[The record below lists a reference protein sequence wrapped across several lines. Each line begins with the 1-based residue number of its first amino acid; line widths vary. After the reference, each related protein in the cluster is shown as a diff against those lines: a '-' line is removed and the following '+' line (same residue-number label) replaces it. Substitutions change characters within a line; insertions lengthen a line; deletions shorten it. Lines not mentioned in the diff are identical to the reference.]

1 MMHAGESLVK
11 VVLSFGSNCGDR
23 IANIVNALEWFRS
36 LATDCCF
43 SSIYETPEIHG
54 HGAPYMNAVGSGF
67 VNADFDAFLRL
78 TKLYEVKNG
87 RDTSS
92 RLQGKVPIDI
102 DIVICDNDILRPL
115 DFGCEFFQIGYKE
128 LLK

>member
-1 MMHAGESLVK
+1 MLAGESLVK

-36 LATDCCF
+36 LAADCCL

-54 HGAPYMNAVGSGF
+54 HGAPYMNAVASGYI
-67 VNADFDAFLRL
+67 VVDFDSFERQ
-78 TKLYEVKNG
+78 TKLYEVRNG

-102 DIVICDNDILRPL
+102 DIVMRDNEILRPL
-115 DFGCEFFQIGYKE
+115 DFSCEFFQIGYKE
-128 LLK
+128 LPK

>member
-1 MMHAGESLVK
+1 MMLDEESLVK
-11 VVLSFGSNCGDR
+11 VVLSFGSNSGNR
-23 IANIVNALEWFRS
+23 TANITDALEWFDS
-36 LATDCCF
+36 IATDCSF

-54 HGAPYMNAVGSGF
+54 HGAPYMNAVASGF
-67 VNADFDAFLRL
+67 INVDFGSFERL
-78 TKLYEVKNG
+78 SKLYEVKKG
-87 RDTSS
+87 RDTSC

>member
-1 MMHAGESLVK
+1 MLARESFVK

-23 IANIVNALEWFRS
+23 IANIVNALEWFSS
-36 LATDCCF
+36 LATDSCF

-54 HGAPYMNAVGSGF
+54 HGTPYMNAVASGYI
-67 VNADFDAFLRL
+67 VVDFDSFERQ
-78 TKLYEVKNG
+78 TKLYEVRNG
-87 RDTSS
+87 RDTSC

-102 DIVICDNDILRPL
+102 DIVICNNDILRPY
-115 DFGCEFFQIGYKE
+115 DFGCEFFQIGYME